1 MRTRAVERRRYSM
14 VIGER
19 MYNSAEIEAL
29 YRRFASSRP
38 LKFVPT
44 ARGDLPLHAG

>member
-1 MRTRAVERRRYSM
+1 MRLNERIVSGFGNACMTGYRAP
-14 VIGER
+14 
-19 MYNSAEIEAL
+19 
-29 YRRFASSRP
+29 SSRP